1 VIAFNLNE
9 RADARLM
16 PVVYRAPQRPRQLPR
31 TVIAEFATCI
41 RIQNRQYSPNI
52 TRLNADSPFLQ
63 IPLELFGGPVCVRF
77 DHTYS

>member
-1 VIAFNLNE
+1 MIAFNLNE

-31 TVIAEFATCI
+31 TVIAAFATCS

-52 TRLNADSPFLQ
+52 TDCIKTRFILALNTFGLVWRASLR
-63 IPLELFGGPVCVRF
+63 PL
-77 DHTYS
+77 